1 MAWNM
6 AHGRHGLAA
15 GFTAIGRRRC
25 SIVSGYEDDDDD
37 DDSDD
42 VDNGGGWNWYDDEVI
57 NGALDVSSSSSL
69 VGETR
74 SVTADSTGRHR

>member
-42 VDNGGGWNWYDDEVI
+42 VDNGGG
-57 NGALDVSSSSSL
+57 
-69 VGETR
+69 
-74 SVTADSTGRHR
+74 